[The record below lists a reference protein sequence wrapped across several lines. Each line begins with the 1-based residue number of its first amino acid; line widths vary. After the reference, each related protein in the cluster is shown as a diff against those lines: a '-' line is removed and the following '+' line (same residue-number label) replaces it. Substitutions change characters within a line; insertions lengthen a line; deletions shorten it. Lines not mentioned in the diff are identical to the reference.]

1 MFHEADEIKDE
12 ETLSSF
18 PITHLSEV
26 GQGRLGMVEN
36 PVSESNA
43 FGILGSR
50 YFYNE
55 NAGGNISKFT
65 SSNYQNRILIEQ

>member
-18 PITHLSEV
+18 PITHLLEV

-36 PVSESNA
+36 PVSESN
-43 FGILGSR
+43 
-50 YFYNE
+50 NE